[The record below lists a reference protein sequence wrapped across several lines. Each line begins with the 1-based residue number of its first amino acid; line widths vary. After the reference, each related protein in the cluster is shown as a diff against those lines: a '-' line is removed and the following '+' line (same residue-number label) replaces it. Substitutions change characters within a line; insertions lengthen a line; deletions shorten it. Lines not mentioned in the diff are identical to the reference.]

1 MADIVTVTGI
11 KDALAAVNAT
21 PQVARRTILDMS
33 VIAHDKLLEGAGRH
47 TKTGALHASAFNRRV
62 DSDLARMVGH
72 DLDRA
77 PYARWVIGGAK
88 PHTIRP
94 KEPRKALR
102 WVVGNGFVFARKV
115 NHPGYEGDNYLNPA
129 AQAALAALDDILSR
143 NIKEAME

>member
-1 MADIVTVTGI
+1 MSTSITITGI
-11 KDALAAVNAT
+11 KDALDAVAAT

-47 TKTGALHASAFNRRV
+47 TKTGALHASVFNRRV

-72 DLDRA
+72 DLERA

-94 KEPRKALR
+94 NAPRKALR
-102 WVVGNGFVFARKV
+102 WVVGNRFIFARKV
-115 NHPGYEGDNYLNPA
+115 NHPGYEGDNYIEPA
-129 AQAALAALDDILSR
+129 AQAALAAMDDIISR